1 MKLFLSALM
10 STIVFSSTAF
20 ALEETIGTEA
30 RQNLDMVIYN
40 SDRALVKDTR
50 TVPMKAGQNEIAFSE
65 ISDLIIPTSV
75 LLNGKNITF
84 LENNFNYDVLSYE
97 SLLRKSVG
105 DTVTTEYM
113 NPKTGLLETN
123 QAQLLALNG
132 SSPTLR
138 INGKI
143 DSSFPGRIVFNGVP
157 ANLRTKPTLVM
168 SVATPLAGKQDLTL
182 NYMTTGLSWK
192 ADYVAQLSD
201 DNTLMNLDGWVSL
214 TNDSE
219 TEFKNANLKVV
230 AGDVNITNESVVM
243 RRRNSPIVRESAALM
258 VNGSAIMQQENIG
271 DYHMYSLPRKTDIMP
286 KQTKQVSLLNAT
298 NVGVQKIYE
307 FNSRFRHQ
315 EETKNIKPQIFV
327 KFMNTK
333 ENKLGIA
340 LPKGIVRLY
349 QADKTG
355 GLIFIGED
363 RINHVGNLEEVRL
376 NMGTAFDIS
385 ANSKRTNTKDFAKNE
400 DNLIKNFQED
410 TIQITFKNGTKTPV
424 TLEVKE
430 NYGEEWQILS
440 ENHPSQKDSASTVK
454 WTINVP
460 AEGTQTLTY
469 KVRFRTRNAYIG
481 TLIE

>member
-1 MKLFLSALM
+1 MSLSVQLPITGELF
-10 STIVFSSTAF
+10 I
-20 ALEETIGTEA
+20 
-30 RQNLDMVIYN
+30 
-40 SDRALVKDTR
+40 
-50 TVPMKAGQNEIAFSE
+50 
-65 ISDLIIPTSV
+65 
-75 LLNGKNITF
+75 

-143 DSSFPGRIVFNGVP
+143 DSSFPGRILFNGVP

-182 NYMTTGLSWK
+182 NYMTAGLSWK

-230 AGDVNITNESVVM
+230 AGDINLTNNDFTRPRVM
-243 RRRNSPIVRESAALM
+243 EDRKGVLVAEGAIVGISME
-258 VNGSAIMQQENIG
+258 QENIG

-286 KQTKQVSLLNAT
+286 KQTKQVSLLNAA
-298 NVGVQKIYE
+298 NVGVKKVYE
-307 FNSRFRHQ
+307 FKGMFKNRS
-315 EETKNIKPQIFV
+315 ETENQKPQIFV

-340 LPKGIVRLY
+340 LPKGTVRLY

-363 RINHVGNLEEVRL
+363 RINHVGNLEEVTL
-376 NMGTAFDIS
+376 KMGTAFDIS
-385 ANSKRTNTKDFAKNE
+385 ANSKRIATKEFKKYE
-400 DNLIKNFQED
+400 DNLEKIFKEETYQVV
-410 TIQITFKNGTKTPV
+410 FKNGTKAPV
-424 TLEVKE
+424 IVAVEELFWK
-430 NYGEEWQILS
+430 EWQILS
-440 ENHPSQKDSASTVK
+440 ENHPSQKENAETVK
-454 WTINVP
+454 WEITIP
-460 AEGTQTLTY
+460 AEGSETLTY
-469 KVRFRTRNAYIG
+469 QVRYQY
-481 TLIE
+481 